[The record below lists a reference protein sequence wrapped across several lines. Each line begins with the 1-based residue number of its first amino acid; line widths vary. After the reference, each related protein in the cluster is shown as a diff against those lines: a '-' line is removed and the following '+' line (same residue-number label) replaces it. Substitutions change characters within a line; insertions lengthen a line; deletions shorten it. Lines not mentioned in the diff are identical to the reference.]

1 MPDLT
6 AADKL
11 RSRRPMP
18 DLSVRRLAPEGQP
31 AVSIGR
37 ARKPRSDARPEIINT
52 SLTTKHYHLL
62 EDLTASLRRSRG
74 RGWRHNDTLE
84 LALETLARELSTG

>member
-1 MPDLT
+1 MSELS
-6 AADKL
+6 AAERL

-18 DLSVRRLAPEGQP
+18 DLSARRLAPEGQP
-31 AVSIGR
+31 AVAIGR
-37 ARKPRSDARPEIINT
+37 AKKSRSEARPEIINT

-84 LALETLARELSTG
+84 LALDTLARDLAAR